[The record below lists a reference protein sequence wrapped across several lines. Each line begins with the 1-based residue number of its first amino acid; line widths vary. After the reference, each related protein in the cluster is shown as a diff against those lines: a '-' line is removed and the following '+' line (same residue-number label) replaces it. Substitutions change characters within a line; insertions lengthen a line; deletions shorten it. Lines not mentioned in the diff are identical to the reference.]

1 MKRGQQIIYVPNHI
15 LESIAS
21 NPFFAPGSLIIDFAE
36 QSACEKGFVTSMN
49 KAKNAAFCRYWSKYP
64 PYGLRTLGNSE
75 LTPIANLVIQ
85 DTVPQIAVVAALE
98 QIDNW

>member
-1 MKRGQQIIYVPNHI
+1 MKRGQQIIYVPNH
-15 LESIAS
+15 AD
-21 NPFFAPGSLIIDFAE
+21 GIDHPD
-36 QSACEKGFVTSMN
+36 CEKGFVSSMPN
-49 KAKNAAFCRYWSKYP
+49 KDAAFCRYWSKYP
-64 PYGLRTLGNSE
+64 PYGLRTLANSE